1 MPTHVH
7 SVAPTLI
14 RFRRKADN
22 YTAALPNR
30 QFVIA
35 ITDIRARRI
44 YGDSIGRG
52 RFPMLSTTFRQTR
65 SMIHEWCIRARSRR
79 ELAMLGELDRHDL
92 SRRFDVCAE
101 IQKPF
106 WQA

>member
-1 MPTHVH
+1 
-7 SVAPTLI
+7 
-14 RFRRKADN
+14 
-22 YTAALPNR
+22 
-30 QFVIA
+30 
-35 ITDIRARRI
+35 
-44 YGDSIGRG
+44 
-52 RFPMLSTTFRQTR
+52 MLSTTFRQTR